1 MVVRSKGGVIMGGIG
16 VGGWLELDEELAKIG
31 LDAMQDE

>member
-1 MVVRSKGGVIMGGIG
+1 MRSKGGVIMGGIG
-16 VGGWLELDEELAKIG
+16 VGGCLELDEELAKIG

>member
-1 MVVRSKGGVIMGGIG
+1 MGGIG

-31 LDAMQDE
+31 LDTMQDE

>member
-1 MVVRSKGGVIMGGIG
+1 MGGIG